1 MPEKIIED
9 KMNIKCE
16 ISNVIRNI
24 PLPCFV
30 VNEEGIIIESND
42 RIADVFAYDG
52 LDGAKLFALTGVKRA
67 ELIESI
73 KGERETTI
81 ERNDKMFN
89 MISELDENG
98 LLYVYFLDVTKREE
112 YKSRYRNKK
121 PAIVIIAIDNYDELI
136 ASASS
141 DNKMLVPTEVDKV
154 IRQWAS
160 KYKASVSRV
169 GEDEYIMF
177 VYRENAEKI
186 IESKFE
192 ILDEV
197 RKIESM
203 IDFPV
208 SLSIG
213 MGLSGDSPAETEEY
227 AQAAIDLAMGR
238 GGDQAVVKN
247 GNRMHYY
254 GGKLQTVEKSNKGK
268 SRIIGHALKQL
279 ILESSKVL
287 IMGHKWPDMDC
298 FGASIGAY
306 RICES
311 CDKDAYIVIEEY
323 NEALQLIYKNAVEIG
338 KYEIIKR
345 EKAIELCDDNTLV
358 IIVDTHRPGL
368 VECEELLDCTNK
380 VAIIDHHRKAEDAI
394 EDTTLAYIESYASS
408 ASELIT
414 EIIQYSLTKKD
425 INKFEAEALLA
436 GITVDTN
443 SFATKTG
450 VRTFEAAAW
459 LRRAGADTAEVKR
472 FFQIE
477 ATSFQARAEAIANA
491 EYLDHGIAIAIS
503 KGYSTEAQI
512 INSQVA
518 DQLLTVKGIKA
529 SFVMGK
535 NDRNVTVVSARS
547 LGDINVQII
556 MEEFDG
562 GGHLTA
568 AGAQVEMTPEEV
580 CEKLKEILPRY
591 LEEQKIKEI

>member
-1 MPEKIIED
+1 
-9 KMNIKCE
+9 MNIKCE

>member
-1 MPEKIIED
+1 
-9 KMNIKCE
+9 MNIKCE

-535 NDRNVTVVSARS
+535 NDRNVTVISARS

-580 CEKLKEILPRY
+580 CEKLKDILPRY

>member
-1 MPEKIIED
+1 MENNCEVTS
-9 KMNIKCE
+9 MIK
-16 ISNVIRNI
+16 NI

-30 VNEEGIIIESND
+30 VDENGIIIEANEK
-42 RIADVFAYDG
+42 IAEVFAYDD

-67 ELIESI
+67 ELVESI
-73 KGERETTI
+73 QGKRETNI
-81 ERNDKMFN
+81 ERNNKMFN
-89 MISELDENG
+89 LISEMDEKGN
-98 LLYVYFLDVTKREE
+98 LYVYFMDITKREE
-112 YKSRYRNKK
+112 YKSRYKNKK
-121 PAIVIIAIDNYDELI
+121 PAILIIGIDNYDELI

-141 DNKMLVPTEVDKV
+141 DNKMLVPIEVDKL
-154 IRQWAS
+154 IRKWAS
-160 KYKASVSRV
+160 KYNASINRV
-169 GEDEYIMF
+169 GEDEYIMY
-177 VYRENAEKI
+177 VYRENAEDI

-192 ILDEV
+192 ILDVV

-213 MGLSGDSPAETEEY
+213 MGLSGDSPSETEEY

-279 ILESSKVL
+279 ILESSKVI

-311 CDKDAYIVIEEY
+311 CNKETYIVIEEY
-323 NEALQLIYKNAVEIG
+323 NEALQLIYNHAKETG
-338 KYEIIKR
+338 KYKVISN
-345 EKAIELCDDNTLV
+345 EKAIELCNEDALL

-368 VECEELLDCTNK
+368 LECEELLNCTNR

-394 EDTTLAYIESYASS
+394 EDTTLSYIESYASS

-425 INKFEAEALLA
+425 IDKFEAEALLA

-491 EYLDHGIAIAIS
+491 EYLDHGIAVALS

-518 DQLLTVKGIKA
+518 EQLLTVKGIKA
-529 SFVMGK
+529 SFAMGK

-556 MEEFDG
+556 MEEFNG

-568 AGAQVEMTPEEV
+568 AGAQVEMTPEEFYS
-580 CEKLKEILPRY
+580 KLKEILPKY
-591 LEEQKIKEI
+591 LVQQRIKEN

>member
-1 MPEKIIED
+1 ME
-9 KMNIKCE
+9 NNCE
-16 ISNVIRNI
+16 IKNMTKNI

-30 VNEEGIIIESND
+30 VDENGIIIEAND
-42 RIADVFAYDG
+42 KIAEVFAYDG
-52 LDGAKLFALTGVKRA
+52 LEGAKLFALTGVKRA
-67 ELIESI
+67 ELIESTQG
-73 KGERETTI
+73 KREINI
-81 ERNDKMFN
+81 ERNDKLFS
-89 MISELDENG
+89 MISEIDENNN
-98 LLYVYFLDVTKREE
+98 LYVYFMDITKREE

-121 PAIVIIAIDNYDELI
+121 PAIIIIGIDNYDELI

-141 DNKMLVPTEVDKV
+141 DNKMLVPTEVDKL

-160 KYKASVSRV
+160 KYYASVSRV
-169 GEDEYIMF
+169 GDDEYIMF
-177 VYRENAEKI
+177 VYRENAEEI
-186 IESKFE
+186 IEGKFE

-279 ILESSKVL
+279 ILESSKVI

-298 FGASIGAY
+298 FGAAIGAY

-311 CDKDAYIVIEEY
+311 CNKDAYIVIEEY
-323 NEALQLIYKNAVEIG
+323 NEALQLIYNHAQKIG
-338 KYEIIKR
+338 KYKVINR
-345 EKAIELCDDNTLV
+345 EKAIEICDEDALV

-368 VECEELLDCTNK
+368 VECEELLKCTGK

-394 EDTTLAYIESYASS
+394 EDTTLSYIESYASS

-425 INKFEAEALLA
+425 IDKFEAEALLA

-491 EYLDHGIAIAIS
+491 EYLEHGIAIALS

-556 MEEFDG
+556 MEEFNG

-568 AGAQVEMTPEEV
+568 AGAQVDMTPEEV
-580 CEKLKEILPRY
+580 YSKLKEILPKY
-591 LEEQKIKEI
+591 LEEQRIKEI

>member
-491 EYLDHGIAIAIS
+491 EYLDHGIAIAVS

-535 NDRNVTVVSARS
+535 NDRNITVVSARS